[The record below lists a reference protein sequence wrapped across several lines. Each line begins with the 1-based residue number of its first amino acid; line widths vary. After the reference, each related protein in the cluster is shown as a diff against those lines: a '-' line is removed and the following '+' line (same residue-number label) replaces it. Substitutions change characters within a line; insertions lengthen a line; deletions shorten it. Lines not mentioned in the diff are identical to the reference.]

1 MSFQSDL
8 RRENVQ
14 AVPEEVYCFSQTNVK
29 YVYIILKYI

>member
-8 RRENVQ
+8 RRENV
-14 AVPEEVYCFSQTNVK
+14 EEVYCFSQTNVK